1 MNFKFFILIF
11 FLNATFCFSQ
21 NGSQKSIDSLYVL
34 ITNESKNKEK
44 IKHYLALC
52 SIYRNSNSTE
62 LGACNEKLL
71 VILIKTNSTIALG
84 HYYLNKSVVYFNQDK
99 YKQSLLLALKTKDLF
114 KKNRDTL
121 TYLSAVIQ
129 ASDCYV
135 QLIENEKAKNI
146 LKDNLKLASTQENTV
161 VSTFYTKIAH
171 SYIYQDSIQSG
182 LRYYKKTVPYLSQK
196 KSQANALFYERLS
209 MVYRKL
215 RQKEKAFYYIDLAVK
230 NAPPE
235 VLFLMEA
242 KKAFML
248 NSLENYNEALKI
260 SLKNYNTI
268 LSKNKTHIWQYNLIL
283 YNISNSYFHLKQYD
297 AAEYYIKK
305 VIDKKNT
312 IVEKK
317 IDCFILLSKICLD
330 SNKKELAQSYINTA
344 LIFRDSLYPTYPK
357 IELYGEVAKI
367 EERLGNFEKALFYHK
382 KKTELEIDN
391 LTKLNNEKVFELQ
404 TDFDVAL
411 KDKNIA
417 VLVQEKKSNLKEKIK
432 QSKDLLFVSVA
443 LVFAFLFLLFYVK
456 NYKAVKTKN
465 LVIENE
471 KILVNKSLLEKET
484 LLKEIH
490 HRVKNNLQLVMS
502 LLNIQA
508 QKENQDVEGFLAV
521 SKSRILSMALI
532 HENLYQSENLNAV
545 NFKEYIYNL
554 TGIIINAY
562 EIENTKIRLA
572 IEMEEV
578 YFDIQT
584 AIPLGLIINELV
596 SNAYKHAFVA
606 KSSGCITIQLISKGG
621 HYELSI
627 RDNGVGIIQ
636 KNNAKKTLGLQLV
649 EELVFQIDG
658 KLLVENNNG
667 MQYSIDFQTTNM
679 V

>member
-11 FLNATFCFSQ
+11 IINTTFCFSQ
-21 NGSQKSIDSLYVL
+21 SEFQKSVDSLYVL
-34 ITNESKNKEK
+34 IDEESNDKEK

-52 SIYRNSNSTE
+52 SIYRNSNSTA
-62 LGACNEKLL
+62 LNACNEKLL
-71 VILIKTNSTIALG
+71 TILKKTNSTGALG

-99 YKQSLLLALKTKDLF
+99 YKQSLSLALKSQVLS

-121 TYLSAVIQ
+121 TYLSAVIT

-135 QLIENEKAKNI
+135 QLIENEKTKNI
-146 LKDNLKLASTQENTV
+146 LKDNLKLALTQENTV
-161 VSTFYTKIAH
+161 VSIFYTKIAQC
-171 SYIYQDSIQSG
+171 YIYQDSIQSG

-215 RQKEKAFYYIDLAVK
+215 RQKEKALYYIDLAVK

-242 KKAFML
+242 KKAYML
-248 NSLENYNEALKI
+248 NATSHYKEALKL
-260 SLKNYNTI
+260 SLKNYKTI
-268 LSKNKTHIWQYNLIL
+268 LSKNKTHLWQYNLIL

-297 AAEYYIKK
+297 AAQYYIKK

-312 IVEKK
+312 IIEKK
-317 IDCFILLSKICLD
+317 IDCYILLSKIHLD
-330 SNKKELAQSYINTA
+330 LNDKGLAQSYINKA
-344 LIFRDSLYPTYPK
+344 LIFRDSLYPTYPN
-357 IELYGEVAKI
+357 IVLYDEVAKI

-417 VLVQEKKSNLKEKIK
+417 VLVQEKKNSLKEKIK
-432 QSKDLLFVSVA
+432 QSENLLFVSVA
-443 LVFAFLFLLFYVK
+443 LLFAFLFLLFYVK

-465 LVIENE
+465 LLIESE
-471 KILVNKSLLEKET
+471 KIQVKKSLLEKET

-508 QKENQDVEGFLAV
+508 QKDNQDVEGFLAV

-545 NFKEYIYNL
+545 NFKEYICNL
-554 TGIIINAY
+554 TQIILNAY
-562 EIENTKIRLA
+562 QTERTPISLQIK
-572 IEMEEV
+572 MEDV

-596 SNAYKHAFVA
+596 NNAYKHAFVT
-606 KSSGCITIQLISKGG
+606 KSSGCIIIQLIPKGD

-627 RDNGVGIIQ
+627 SDNGVGITQ

-667 MQYSIDFQTTNM
+667 MQYSIEFQTTKT